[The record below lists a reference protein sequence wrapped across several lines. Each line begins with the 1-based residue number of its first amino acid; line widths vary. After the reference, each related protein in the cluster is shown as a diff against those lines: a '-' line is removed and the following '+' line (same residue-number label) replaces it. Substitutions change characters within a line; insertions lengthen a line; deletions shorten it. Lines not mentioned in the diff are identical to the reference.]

1 MKKYEESIKYLGLS
15 QKYIARIMD
24 EDLPNRNY
32 VFDQVKE
39 VDEETEREPSPL
51 RTNTKVNKL
60 EEKLKNTLKP
70 QGLTYYDTS
79 DSESIFPESIPMDQS
94 MTYNSKKDKLN
105 INSKFKE
112 SRLSQL
118 SKFNLFALIELA
130 NACLIIKL
138 YKDLDQ
144 ALQICNEAIMT
155 LKMLGE
161 KVGTSIIAQEL
172 LELLVSQIM
181 DHKTEELETDDK
193 DNPIFHKESSQGMNA
208 DIDNNL
214 IPKGLI
220 IASSEEERGP
230 TIKSP
235 RFQKENIDND
245 DVPANIMSR
254 LNTRS
259 ILNSKDFHSVMAIT
273 TLVPFIKP
281 GVPRLSSFDVKEAK
295 LYEKD
300 AKNRKLVSSKLFMDN
315 LIIREEIVNF
325 RSSHQ
330 NNTLREKSKTPNPNF
345 IMKIEDRKEM
355 NNIINNPELKNSTE
369 NENSSMVDIES
380 DLK

>member
-1 MKKYEESIKYLGLS
+1 
-15 QKYIARIMD
+15 MD
-24 EDLPNRNY
+24 EELPNRNY

-39 VDEETEREPSPL
+39 VDEETEREPSPN
-51 RTNTKVNKL
+51 RSNMKADKL

-70 QGLTYYDTS
+70 HGLTYYDTS
-79 DSESIFPESIPMDQS
+79 DSESIHPESIPMDQS
-94 MTYNSKKDKLN
+94 MTYNNKRDKHYIDSKA
-105 INSKFKE
+105 KE

-130 NACLIIKL
+130 NAWLIIKL

-144 ALQICNEAIMT
+144 ALQIWNEAIMT

-181 DHKTEELETDDK
+181 DHKTEELETDEK
-193 DNPIFHKESSQGMNA
+193 ENPIFDNRDSSQGMNA
-208 DIDNNL
+208 DIDRNV
-214 IPKGLI
+214 IPKELI

-235 RFQKENIDND
+235 RFCRENIDND
-245 DVPANIMSR
+245 DIPANRMSR

-295 LYEKD
+295 MYEKD

-315 LIIREEIVNF
+315 LIIREEIINF
-325 RSSHQ
+325 HLSHQ
-330 NNTLREKSKTPNPNF
+330 NNTLREKSKTPNPNLT
-345 IMKIEDRKEM
+345 MKIEDRKEM
-355 NNIINNPELKNSTE
+355 NNIANNPELKNSTE
-369 NENSSMVDIES
+369 NGNNSMVDIES